1 MQSRWG
7 RLARGSSATLAAV
20 TLAAFSH
27 VAGGGSSPGVLG
39 VVLAIGL
46 SLPLSVALAGR
57 GPSLVRLSIVVAV
70 SQAAFHL
77 LFSLGGGGA
86 ARVDV
91 SGGGHHA
98 HEALVLAADTSMS
111 SGTMPAMHHGG
122 AMWIAHAAAAL
133 VTVVGL
139 WRGERAVRAA
149 VGLADQVLL
158 TVITVSGIAAT
169 TAPQIVRHLVPRVAR
184 IVPHAL
190 RAAAP
195 AQPLRGP
202 PLPA

>member
-1 MQSRWG
+1 VQSRWG

-20 TLAAFSH
+20 TVAAFSH

-46 SLPLSVALAGR
+46 SLPLGVALAGR

-86 ARVDV
+86 ARIALA
-91 SGGGHHA
+91 GGGHHA
-98 HEALVLAADTSMS
+98 HEALVLAADTSTS

-149 VGLADQVLL
+149 LGLADRALL
-158 TVITVSGIAAT
+158 TVVSATGIATT
-169 TAPQIVRHLVPRVAR
+169 TAPPIVRHLVPRVAR

-190 RAAAP
+190 RAAAT

-202 PLPA
+202 PVSA

>member
-1 MQSRWG
+1 M
-7 RLARGSSATLAAV
+7 

-98 HEALVLAADTSMS
+98 HETMVLAADTSMS

-139 WRGERAVRAA
+139 WRGERAVCAA

-190 RAAAP
+190 RAAVP

>member
-98 HEALVLAADTSMS
+98 HETMVLAADTSMS
-111 SGTMPAMHHGG
+111 SGTIPAMHHGG

-190 RAAAP
+190 RAAVP

>member
-1 MQSRWG
+1 VQSRWR
-7 RLARGSSATLAAV
+7 RLARGSSATLVAV

-39 VVLAIGL
+39 VVLAIAL
-46 SLPLSVALAGR
+46 SMPLGVALAGR

-86 ARVDV
+86 ARVAV
-91 SGGGHHA
+91 TGGGHHA
-98 HEALVLAADTSMS
+98 HETLVLVADTSMAA
-111 SGTMPAMHHGG
+111 GAMPAMHHGG
-122 AMWIAHAAAAL
+122 VMWIAHAAAWL

-149 VGLADQVLL
+149 ICLADRALL
-158 TVITVSGIAAT
+158 IVISATGIAVT
-169 TAPQIVRHLVPRVAR
+169 TAPRIARHLVPRVAR

-202 PLPA
+202 PLAA